1 MEAVIK
7 IDAQLDEFQQQ
18 LSNIN
23 IQKQNILNEIQ
34 SVNINIVD
42 LQKKIENIDAKK

>member
-1 MEAVIK
+1 MDTVIK

-42 LQKKIENIDAKK
+42 LQKKIENIDTKK